1 VDLLLDNILTYIL
14 AAEESEL
21 RLEDFYARQQLF
33 LINQGVPRSLQSL
46 LGGLQLLL
54 QTLQLLSEKLKV
66 DALGGSLSIDF

>member
-1 VDLLLDNILTYIL
+1 MDLLLDNILTYIL

-33 LINQGVPRSLQSL
+33 LINQGVPRSLQRL